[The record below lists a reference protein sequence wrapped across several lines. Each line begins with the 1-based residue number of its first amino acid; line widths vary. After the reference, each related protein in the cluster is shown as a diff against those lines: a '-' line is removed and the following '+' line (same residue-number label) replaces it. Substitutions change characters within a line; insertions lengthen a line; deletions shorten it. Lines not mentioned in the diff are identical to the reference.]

1 MIAIF
6 LVTRLALAVVISI
19 VLATMPVWS
28 GCLTC
33 ADVPMDLLGGLTRW
47 DADAYLDI
55 ARNGYVGTG
64 RESMG
69 AYSPLYPAL
78 VRVGATIFG
87 GSDTAYA
94 LAGALIANAALLV
107 ALAGLLAIARPRVGE
122 AGALRAATYVLVFPT
137 TIFLTAAYAESL
149 FLALAVWS
157 AVEADRTR
165 WWRSGTLA
173 ALAALTRPFGA
184 LAVLPLL
191 FARLRAGRPPTT
203 PGWTAYP
210 PKRSTV
216 LATALAPLAFIGW
229 AGYLWA
235 ISGDPLNV
243 VHVYAAWG
251 SQARSPIDAFGDL
264 FDPRIY
270 GFPWVVLGL
279 LVLFVAL
286 IAVAWRRWGAGFGTY
301 SAGVLLVVA
310 SSGSLTSSMRYELA
324 IFPAF
329 LALAVLTAR
338 PAARIAWTTVSIALA
353 LLFAG
358 MYALYYWIG

>member
-1 MIAIF
+1 MAGRDLMRSVIGLF
-6 LVTRLALAVVISI
+6 VVTRLALFAVIALV
-19 VLATMPVWS
+19 VATMPL
-28 GCLTC
+28 GCPTC
-33 ADVPMDLLGGLTRW
+33 AGVPMDLLGGLTRW

-55 ARNGYVGTG
+55 ARTGYVGAG
-64 RESMG
+64 RESLG

-78 VRVGATIFG
+78 VRAGATLLG
-87 GSDTAYA
+87 GSDMAFA
-94 LAGALIANAALLV
+94 LAGVVIANAALV
-107 ALAGLLAIARPRVGE
+107 IALAGLLAIARPRIGD

-149 FLALAVWS
+149 FLAFAIWS
-157 AVEADRTR
+157 ALEADRTR
-165 WWRSGTLA
+165 WWRSGMFA

-184 LAVLPLL
+184 LAVLPLI
-191 FARLRAGRPPTT
+191 FAYRRSYGLRP
-203 PGWTAYP
+203 
-210 PKRSTV
+210 SV
-216 LATALAPLAFIGW
+216 LAIALPPLAFFAW

-243 VHVYAAWG
+243 AHVYSYWG
-251 SQARSPIDAFGDL
+251 SQARSPIAAIGDL

-279 LVLFVAL
+279 FVLFVGL
-286 IAVAWRRWGAGFGTY
+286 IVVAWRRWGAGFGTY
-301 SAGVLLVVA
+301 GASLLLVVA

-329 LALAVLTAR
+329 IALAALTAR
-338 PAARIAWTTVSIALA
+338 PAVRIAWTIVSVSIA